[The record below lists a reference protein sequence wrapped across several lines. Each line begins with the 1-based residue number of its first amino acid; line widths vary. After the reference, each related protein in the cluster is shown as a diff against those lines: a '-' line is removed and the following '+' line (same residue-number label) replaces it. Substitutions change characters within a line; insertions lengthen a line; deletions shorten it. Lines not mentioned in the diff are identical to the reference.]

1 MMKPILLVA
10 VLGAFLSPGAVA
22 AEKDYGMKPYPPP
35 KEGFQR
41 LVFQVPPVENEDER
55 KVEIMVG
62 KTMEVDCNRVLI
74 GGDLEQRTAEGWGFS
89 YFVLE
94 APGPPASTLMACPPG
109 TQKRQAFVQ
118 VRGEGFLQRYNS
130 KLPVVVYVP
139 DGFEVRYRV
148 WSAGSEVGEAAPQ

>member
-1 MMKPILLVA
+1 MKGRVICVLLA
-10 VLGAFLSPGAVA
+10 ALLPLGTWA
-22 AEKDYGMKPYPPP
+22 AGKDHGMEPYPVA
-35 KEGFQR
+35 EAGFQR
-41 LVFQVPPVENEDER
+41 LVFRLPPLENEDQH

-62 KTMEVDCNRVLI
+62 KIMEVDCNRVLL
-74 GGDLEQRTAEGWGFS
+74 GGDLEERTAEGWGFP

-94 APGPPASTLMACPPG
+94 APGPAASTMMACPPG
-109 TQKRQAFVQ
+109 TEKRQAFVQ

-148 WSAGSEVGEAAPQ
+148 WSAGTETGRAAPE

>member
-1 MMKPILLVA
+1 MKRILLLA
-10 VLGAFLSPGAVA
+10 ALGAFLSSGAGA
-22 AEKDYGMKPYPPP
+22 AGNDYGMKPYPPP
-35 KEGFQR
+35 EEGFKR

-74 GGDLEQRTAEGWGFS
+74 GGDLEQGTAEGWGFP
-89 YFVLE
+89 YFFLKT
-94 APGPPASTLMACPPG
+94 AGPAASTLMACPPG
-109 TQKRQAFVQ
+109 TEKRQAFVQ